1 MDLRQTEYILAIN
14 EEKSITRAAERL
26 FITQSALNQQLGK
39 LEAELGAPLFERNR
53 SAWKPTAAGEI
64 YIKMGMEMLRMR
76 KSTYEEIRDLSDA
89 RCREIHIGLIQERGV
104 DMFTALYPRFHR
116 AFPEVVLEPEEMN
129 VATIRRNISAGK
141 LDLGLCTLEESQKD
155 ENVYHHMCT
164 EDILLAVPK
173 KMYEEAAPVLAGVAV
188 SDASEVSDA
197 SDAAVLQ
204 HFGDLPFILMRDSS
218 TLHTIEMRLLQGAGI
233 SPKVLFTTSSNLSKY
248 RIVSS
253 GMGCAFIPR
262 VFAAPNPEVTYIRLP
277 SGPAWEV
284 TLCTQ
289 KDAYITRAEE
299 YFIDLCRNY
308 WSEKIPSPS
317 NPEASDV

>member
-14 EEKSITRAAERL
+14 EEKSITRAADRL

-39 LEAELGAPLFERNR
+39 LEAELGTPLFERNR

-64 YIKMGMEMLRMR
+64 YIQMGMEMLRMR
-76 KSTYEEIRDLSDA
+76 KSAYEEIRDLSDA
-89 RCREIHIGLIQERGV
+89 RCREIHIGLIPERGV

-116 AFPEVVLEPEEMN
+116 AFPDAVLEPEEMN
-129 VATIRRNISAGK
+129 VAAIRRNISAGK

-155 ENVYHHMCT
+155 DNIYHHLCT

-173 KMYEEAAPVLAGVAV
+173 KMYDAAPVPAG
-188 SDASEVSDA
+188 ASSPDTPEA

-218 TLHTIEMRLLQGAGI
+218 TLHMIETRLLQSADI
-233 SPKVLFTTSSNLSKY
+233 CPKVLFTTSSNLSKY

-253 GMGCAFIPR
+253 GLGCAFIPR

-277 SGPAWEV
+277 SRPAWEV

-299 YFIDLCRNY
+299 YFIDLCRAY
-308 WSEKIPSPS
+308 WSEKMGMI
-317 NPEASDV
+317 V